1 VRAGEKTLK
10 KAFFSYLYGFA
21 ALVGTLCGEAQTSHA
36 LSTGCASFAA
46 GTTYTVSGSFPS
58 IDFEAGEILSIT
70 TTTGDTTDAIVIPPG
85 TVVLPTANAARTV
98 TYTFPTTRSYMFAYA
113 VTAPATMTVSCSAP
127 GAPAAPG
134 APSGTGDSGSSE
146 ISRSTILKQL
156 AKTTGGNLPVLRD
169 TEGLIADRIRAALP
183 GGHFK
188 GLNGSTPLGLASVA
202 TDRGGRGGAAGGD
215 SDTRLAAWANFA
227 WSAVKSHDRA
237 YRRDRDSFTVAGGM
251 DYFLTPDVLAGA
263 ALSLSYSH
271 KDSPT
276 KTVESEDIGFMI
288 APYVA
293 WALNDVFSLD
303 ASLGYGTSFSDNRF
317 LQGTATGDTL
327 SHRYFLSTSASGR
340 TYWDRLGFQGDVGLF
355 WAQAFQESYRLS
367 DNTEIEEQDSSLGTL
382 FTRLRPSYVVYS
394 DEEAAIEPFVSAG
407 YEYDYARS
415 KVSGASDDR
424 DVFKVGGGLTLFGDG
439 LKGQVSAETE
449 LGRENQEAMTLNGT
463 LRVDF

>member
-1 VRAGEKTLK
+1 MHKNQKTFK
-10 KAFFSYLYGFA
+10 KKITSYFYGFA
-21 ALVGTLCGEAQTSHA
+21 VLGAALCGAVQESQA
-36 LSTGCASFAA
+36 LSSGCASLIAAPRVSTSPVIFAD
-46 GTTYTVSGSFPS
+46 TY
-58 IDFEAGEILSIT
+58 EAGE
-70 TTTGDTTDAIVIPPG
+70 
-85 TVVLPTANAARTV
+85 VLN
-98 TYTFPTTRSYMFAYA
+98 FAT
-113 VTAPATMTVSCSAP
+113 TAPGGVGGTAVRLF
-127 GAPAAPG
+127 
-134 APSGTGDSGSSE
+134 PSGVDILPLMIAERSKNYIIPSDGNHQFIYSVGGGAQITLTCVVENETSSDGDGQP
-146 ISRSTILKQL
+146 SRSTILKQL